1 MSLTAINAEMMQ
13 KAFISAAN
21 NISNKKDYIDE
32 LNVFPVPD
40 GDTGTNMT
48 LTIMAAAAE
57 VNSVSEPT
65 IDKLAKAI
73 SGGSLRGARGNSGVI
88 LSQLFRGFCK
98 DIKGKDELY
107 VYDLT
112 SAFAHAVDTAYK
124 AVMKPKEGTILTV
137 ARGMA
142 DKATQL
148 LDSEEDLISFL
159 DQLVEYGDKVLAE
172 TPEMLP
178 VLKEAGVVDSGGQG
192 LMEVMRGIT
201 LAIKGEPV
209 ELIGGAAPQVQKRG
223 AGLLEDIP
231 KARPTYAAGS
241 GSDSISTADIKF
253 TYCTEFIVLLDKELS
268 DSQVQDFKDFLLSI
282 GDSIV
287 CVADE
292 ELVKVHVHTNHPGQ
306 AFERGISYGQLTRC
320 KIDNMREEHSERVLM
335 EQEKQKAAEQ
345 EEAFKQ
351 IKLERKMSETVHE
364 IQNADTSTPEET
376 PEEPIGEYKPNG
388 VIAVSSGDGISEMFR
403 ELGADYIIGGGQT
416 MNPSTEDI
424 LSAVKRVNAG
434 DIYIFPNNSNI
445 IMAANQAASIY
456 KEKNLHVIP
465 SKTIPQGIAAIINY
479 DPEGDAESNV
489 SAMTEA
495 MSSVKTGEVTYA
507 IRDTSFEGKT
517 IHKNN
522 IMGIGDK
529 GIENVGEDVTEVTLN
544 LIETMIDD
552 ESGLITVY
560 FGQDVTQED
569 ADKLAEKLG
578 ETYPDVDVD
587 VHEGKQPIY
596 YYIISVE

>member
-159 DQLVEYGDKVLAE
+159 DQVVEYGDKVLAE

-201 LAIKGEPV
+201 LAVKGEPV
-209 ELIGGAAPQVQKRG
+209 ELIGGTTPQVQKRG

-351 IKLERKMSETVHE
+351 IKLERKMSETVNE

>member
-159 DQLVEYGDKVLAE
+159 DQVVEYGDKVLAE

-201 LAIKGEPV
+201 LAVKGEPV
-209 ELIGGAAPQVQKRG
+209 ELIGGTTPQVQKRG

-351 IKLERKMSETVHE
+351 IKLERKMSETVNE

-578 ETYPDVDVD
+578 EIYPDVDVD

>member
-1 MSLTAINAEMMQ
+1 
-13 KAFISAAN
+13 
-21 NISNKKDYIDE
+21 
-32 LNVFPVPD
+32 
-40 GDTGTNMT
+40 
-48 LTIMAAAAE
+48 
-57 VNSVSEPT
+57 
-65 IDKLAKAI
+65 
-73 SGGSLRGARGNSGVI
+73 
-88 LSQLFRGFCK
+88 
-98 DIKGKDELY
+98 
-107 VYDLT
+107 
-112 SAFAHAVDTAYK
+112 
-124 AVMKPKEGTILTV
+124 
-137 ARGMA
+137 
-142 DKATQL
+142 
-148 LDSEEDLISFL
+148 
-159 DQLVEYGDKVLAE
+159 
-172 TPEMLP
+172 
-178 VLKEAGVVDSGGQG
+178 
-192 LMEVMRGIT
+192 
-201 LAIKGEPV
+201 
-209 ELIGGAAPQVQKRG
+209 
-223 AGLLEDIP
+223 
-231 KARPTYAAGS
+231 
-241 GSDSISTADIKF
+241 
-253 TYCTEFIVLLDKELS
+253 
-268 DSQVQDFKDFLLSI
+268 
-282 GDSIV
+282 
-287 CVADE
+287 
-292 ELVKVHVHTNHPGQ
+292 
-306 AFERGISYGQLTRC
+306 
-320 KIDNMREEHSERVLM
+320 MREEHSERVLM

-351 IKLERKMSETVHE
+351 IKLERKMSETVNE

-456 KEKNLHVIP
+456 KEKKLHVIP

-560 FGQDVTQED
+560 FGQDATQED

-578 ETYPDVDVD
+578 EIYPDVDVD

>member
-159 DQLVEYGDKVLAE
+159 DQVVEYGDKVLAE

-201 LAIKGEPV
+201 LAVKGEPV
-209 ELIGGAAPQVQKRG
+209 ELIGGTTPQVQKRG

-253 TYCTEFIVLLDKELS
+253 TYCTEFMVLLDKELS

-351 IKLERKMSETVHE
+351 IKLERKMSETVNE

-578 ETYPDVDVD
+578 EMYPDVDVD

>member
-159 DQLVEYGDKVLAE
+159 DQVVEYGDKVLAE

-201 LAIKGEPV
+201 LAVKGEPV
-209 ELIGGAAPQVQKRG
+209 ELIGGTTPQVQKRG

-351 IKLERKMSETVHE
+351 IKLERKMSETVNE

-479 DPEGDAESNV
+479 DPDGDAESNV

-552 ESGLITVY
+552 ESGLITIY

-578 ETYPDVDVD
+578 EIYPDVDVD

-596 YYIISVE
+596 YYILSVE

>member
-148 LDSEEDLISFL
+148 LDSEEDIISFL
-159 DQLVEYGDKVLAE
+159 DQVVEYGDKVLAE

-201 LAIKGEPV
+201 LAVKGEPV
-209 ELIGGAAPQVQKRG
+209 ELIGGTTPQVQKRG

-351 IKLERKMSETVHE
+351 IKLERKMSETVNE

-578 ETYPDVDVD
+578 EIYPDVDVD

>member
-148 LDSEEDLISFL
+148 LDSEEDLVSFL
-159 DQLVEYGDKVLAE
+159 DQVVEYGDKVLAE

-201 LAIKGEPV
+201 LAVKGEPV
-209 ELIGGAAPQVQKRG
+209 ELIGGTTPQVQKRG

-351 IKLERKMSETVHE
+351 IKLERKMSETVNE

-479 DPEGDAESNV
+479 DSEGDAESNV

-578 ETYPDVDVD
+578 EGKTVVTILPDTA
-587 VHEGKQPIY
+587 ERYFSTPLF
-596 YYIISVE
+596 EE

>member
-159 DQLVEYGDKVLAE
+159 DQVVEYGDKVLAE

-201 LAIKGEPV
+201 LAVKGEPV
-209 ELIGGAAPQVQKRG
+209 ELIGGTTPQVQKRG

-351 IKLERKMSETVHE
+351 IKLERKMSETVNE

-376 PEEPIGEYKPNG
+376 PEDPIGEYKPNG

-578 ETYPDVDVD
+578 EMYPDVDVD